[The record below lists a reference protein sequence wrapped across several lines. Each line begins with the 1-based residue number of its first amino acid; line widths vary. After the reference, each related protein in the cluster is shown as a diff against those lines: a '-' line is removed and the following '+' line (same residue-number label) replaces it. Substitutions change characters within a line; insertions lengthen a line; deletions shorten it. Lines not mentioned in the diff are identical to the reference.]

1 MGARGS
7 AVQRTLTFFR
17 EAQIDEARVTFQLA
31 EEIMTKR
38 LDDAENGVKSQQR
51 AAATPRKKRPTKAQ
65 ITADKAAGASGAS
78 GNSAEAQH
86 AEGESLGSA

>member
-7 AVQRTLTFFR
+7 VVQRTLTFFR

-38 LDDAENGVKSQQR
+38 LDDQENGVKSQQR
-51 AAATPRKKRPTKAQ
+51 ATATPRKKRRTRAQ
-65 ITADKAAGASGAS
+65 IAADKAATSGGS
-78 GNSAEAQH
+78 DSSSAQH
-86 AEGESLGSA
+86 AEGESLASA

>member
-7 AVQRTLTFFR
+7 VVQRTLTFFR

-38 LDDAENGVKSQQR
+38 LDDQENGAKSQAK
-51 AAATPRKKRPTKAQ
+51 AAATPRKKRRTKAQ
-65 ITADKAAGASGAS
+65 IAADNNLENRPG
-78 GNSAEAQH
+78 
-86 AEGESLGSA
+86 GEVLQGETLADA